1 MAFRCTPA
9 TKDPVATLAYK
20 PWTLA
25 IEPFQVAPHTWYVAG
40 QTWVGCYLID
50 TGEGLILIDAAIPE
64 SMYMLV
70 DSIYKIGFKPTDIK
84 KILIS
89 HAHFDHI
96 TNAAFLAQ
104 ELKVPVALHPA
115 DLPLLEHQSARP
127 LNAQGVRGQMLRYF
141 SQKLMQKPLEPF
153 SPEILLSD
161 GMRLNAYGV
170 DAQVIELP
178 GHTAGST
185 GVIAGEAIVV
195 GDALMR
201 MPALSP
207 PLIFEDRKS
216 CLESVS
222 RIRESGAKIV
232 LTSHGFTIRRRFF
245 V

>member
-1 MAFRCTPA
+1 MQVIERIPA
-9 TKDPVATLAYK
+9 GTACCWLLRGETGSV
-20 PWTLA
+20 
-25 IEPFQVAPHTWYVAG
+25 
-40 QTWVGCYLID
+40 LID
-50 TGEGLILIDAAIPE
+50 TGMRNAGQILRQVQDANVRLIL
-64 SMYMLV
+64 L
-70 DSIYKIGFKPTDIK
+70 T
-84 KILIS
+84 

-96 TNAAFLAQ
+96 KNAAFLAQ
-104 ELKVPVALHPA
+104 ELRAPVALHPA

-141 SQKLMQKPLEPF
+141 SKKLMQKPLEPF

-201 MPALSP
+201 MPALSEVMV
-207 PLIFEDRKS
+207 LQSAEDFLCELSKS
-216 CLESVS
+216 ACGNWCFHV
-222 RIRESGAKIV
+222 
-232 LTSHGFTIRRRFF
+232 
-245 V
+245 

>member
-1 MAFRCTPA
+1 MLFR
-9 TKDPVATLAYK
+9 
-20 PWTLA
+20 
-25 IEPFQVAPHTWYVAG
+25 
-40 QTWVGCYLID
+40 
-50 TGEGLILIDAAIPE
+50 
-64 SMYMLV
+64 S
-70 DSIYKIGFKPTDIK
+70 
-84 KILIS
+84 
-89 HAHFDHI
+89 
-96 TNAAFLAQ
+96 
-104 ELKVPVALHPA
+104 VPVALHPA

-161 GMRLNAYGV
+161 GMHLNDYGV